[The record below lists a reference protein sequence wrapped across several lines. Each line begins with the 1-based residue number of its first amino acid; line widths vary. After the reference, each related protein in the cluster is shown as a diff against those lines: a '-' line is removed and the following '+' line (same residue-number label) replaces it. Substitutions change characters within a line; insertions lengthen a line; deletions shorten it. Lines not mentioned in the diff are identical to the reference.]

1 LLFPAYRYIQDYQI
15 IKAFIRPASAIPA
28 AFSEVKTMAAMRVKE
43 AFPGCDTRLIDYI
56 CGQAARNQ
64 DGGPCEL
71 AYWKHVRDAAKT
83 GKS

>member
-1 LLFPAYRYIQDYQI
+1 
-15 IKAFIRPASAIPA
+15 
-28 AFSEVKTMAAMRVKE
+28 MAAMRVKE